1 MSESKRSHLSIYPY
15 ARVSLAIAAS
25 ALILC
30 APGSRA
36 SIGGRP
42 APLRSNAGII
52 TRYPQD
58 NLKLNNPDFLF
69 QHERSDSTKIIEAER
84 TPISSVQTKTF
95 STPLTP
101 QEIYYEAWSAI
112 KHDFADQT
120 FNGQNWERWQHKY
133 DDKLHTPED
142 AKKAVETLIASLGDR
157 FTFLSGSSEN
167 KLAHYD
173 APTEICGVGL
183 QLIPFGR
190 VFEPLENSPAAKVGV
205 KKYWR
210 ITSVDGQ
217 EPGRTLEQIADK
229 IRGPEGTSVT
239 IGFLTDTDEEKLV
252 TLTRTRIPVPTITKT
267 AIMNADVGYVRINS
281 LRETTCAEL
290 EQALTKLS
298 KTNSLIVDLRDC
310 DGYSFLEALKVADL
324 FLKRNQCISI
334 VRYNDNNRPSTKAY
348 YSTGKG
354 KYTKRIAVLINRGT
368 AGTPEIIAAALSDNG
383 ATTYG
388 AVSEGNATVQKDVEL
403 APGMTLH
410 VTSGIAISPTRQ
422 RRFNWKGLAPD
433 SEVSF
438 NYYNPDR
445 SIGSPWSD
453 NGPWYMF
460 GSLKVTASQ
469 PVNTVERYAINLP
482 NLRAEFKP
490 TDDEF
495 LCDGQLIKAYDALKS
510 PAKFLPKPPITSSPV
525 KRELSKT
532 RKEKFESAP
541 LQTME
546 EKFEPLAKQL
556 EKQKEEEAQVRKLE
570 NERLVKSALE
580 TLDGTDKDANLLA
593 YFERIGQL
601 SDTYMKTGN
610 PEKAHELRV
619 RLLDEYLSSDSA
631 KADRQIFKVASQYY
645 GVASKRFTEM
655 ELFSYFD
662 KLLESRKSSSQNFAS
677 DGETIARSVHDSVI
691 QTTLFEHLLTE
702 AEKRAGSR
710 SPSLDPILDHLCYKY
725 HNLND
730 RAKVEKLLRMRKNL
744 LASGL
749 CEQLQRDFRIYKN
762 QIDTDFA
769 DDAILAI
776 ETLLRTK
783 LKDLTLSQTSAIF
796 ELTRHLRDRGR
807 GDAAARIENS
817 ICENPNKSNSSL
829 VDYWYTE
836 CYFKF
841 LREKQFDDAEKVVR
855 ERVESFKKFG
865 PADKLFKWWLLQLGE
880 IDAASKKQNP

>member
-1 MSESKRSHLSIYPY
+1 MSESSNTQLSIST

-30 APGSRA
+30 APGSLA

-42 APLRSNAGII
+42 SLRSNTDVIP
-52 TRYPQD
+52 RYPQD
-58 NLKLNNPDFLF
+58 NRTLNNPDFLF
-69 QHERSDSTKIIEAER
+69 QNEPSDRTKIEAER
-84 TPISSVQTKTF
+84 TLISSVQTKTF
-95 STPLTP
+95 ATPLTP
-101 QEIYYEAWSAI
+101 QEIYNEAWSAI

-120 FNGQNWERWQHKY
+120 FNGQNWDKWQHKY

-157 FTFLSGSSEN
+157 FTFLSGSREN

-183 QLIPFGR
+183 QLIPGRR
-190 VFEPLENSPAAKVGV
+190 VFEPLENSPAAKLGV
-205 KKYWR
+205 KKFWR

-217 EPGRTLEQIADK
+217 EPGRTLEQIAEK

-239 IGFLTDTDEEKLV
+239 IGFLTDTDEEKLL

-267 AIMNADVGYVRINS
+267 AIMNDDVGYVRINS
-281 LRETTCAEL
+281 LRDSTCAEL
-290 EQALTKLS
+290 EQALRKLS

-310 DGYSFLEALKVADL
+310 DGYSFSAALKVADL
-324 FLKRNQCISI
+324 FLKPNQCISI

-348 YSTGKG
+348 YSTGKA
-354 KYTKRIAVLINRGT
+354 KFKKRVAVLINRGT

-388 AVSEGNATVQKDVEL
+388 AITEGNATVQKSVEL
-403 APGMTLH
+403 SPGMTLH
-410 VTSGIAISPTRQ
+410 VTSGIAISPMRQ
-422 RRFNWKGLAPD
+422 RRFNWIGLAPD
-433 SEVSF
+433 SGGSF
-438 NYYNPDR
+438 NYYNPDI
-445 SIGSPWSD
+445 SIGRPWSD

-460 GSLKVTASQ
+460 GSLNLTASQ
-469 PVNTVERYAINLP
+469 PMNTVERYAIDP
-482 NLRAEFKP
+482 PDSRPEFKLA
-490 TDDEF
+490 DDEF
-495 LCDGQLIKAYDALKS
+495 LRDGQLMKAYDALKS
-510 PAKFLPKPPITSSPV
+510 PAKFLPKPPTTSSSV
-525 KRELSKT
+525 KLEVPKT
-532 RKEKFESAP
+532 PEEKSESAP
-541 LQTME
+541 LLTME
-546 EKFEPLAKQL
+546 EKLELLAKQL
-556 EKQKEEEAQVRKLE
+556 EKQKEEEAQVRRLE
-570 NERLVKSALE
+570 NERRVKSALE
-580 TLDGTDKDANLLA
+580 TLNETDKDANLLS

-601 SDTYMKTGN
+601 SDTYMAADN

-631 KADRQIFKVASQYY
+631 KADGQVFKVAAQYY
-645 GVASKRFTEM
+645 GAASTRFTEI

-662 KLLESRKSSSQNFAS
+662 KLLESKKSSSQNFAS

-691 QTTLFEHLLTE
+691 QTRLLEHLLTE
-702 AEKRAGSR
+702 AEKRVGSR

-749 CEQLQRDFRIYKN
+749 CEQLQRDFRIYKT
-762 QIDTDFA
+762 QIDTNFA
-769 DDAILAI
+769 DDAIHAI
-776 ETLLRTK
+776 DTLLKTK
-783 LKDLTLSQTSAIF
+783 LKVLTLPQTSAIF

-807 GDAAARIENS
+807 GDAAERIENS

-836 CYFKF
+836 RYFKF

-855 ERVESFKKFG
+855 ERVESFKEFG
-865 PADKLFKWWLLQLGE
+865 PADKLLSWWRLQLGE
-880 IDAASKKQNP
+880 IDAARKKQKQR